1 MNETDAIMSKQFFY
15 AKLRFT
21 PKATRATRTPCPR
34 EVIVEVPKDLAER
47 KESEIS
53 DEVLRKVFALDLARS
68 AALRTFPT
76 AEQYI
81 KLYEQ
86 GPPTW
91 LGERASVMSER
102 PCDYA
107 ENGVR
112 AWRID

>member
-1 MNETDAIMSKQFFY
+1 VNETDAIMSKQFFY

-21 PKATRATRTPCPR
+21 PKATCATATPYPR

-47 KESEIS
+47 KESEIN

-81 KLYEQ
+81 ELYEQ

-91 LGERASVMSER
+91 LDERVTVMNER
-102 PCDYA
+102 PCDYT

>member
-1 MNETDAIMSKQFFY
+1 MSKQFFY

-21 PKATRATRTPCPR
+21 PKATRAIPTPCPR

-47 KESEIS
+47 KESKIT
-53 DEVLRKVFALDLARS
+53 DEDLRKVLALDLARR
-68 AALRTFPT
+68 AALGTFPT
-76 AEQYI
+76 AEQDI
-81 KLYEQ
+81 KLYEE

-91 LGERASVMSER
+91 LDERVSAMNER

>member
-1 MNETDAIMSKQFFY
+1 
-15 AKLRFT
+15 
-21 PKATRATRTPCPR
+21 
-34 EVIVEVPKDLAER
+34 VIVEVPKDLAER
-47 KESEIS
+47 KESEIR

-76 AEQYI
+76 AEQNI

-86 GPPTW
+86 GPTW
-91 LGERASVMSER
+91 LDERVSVMNER

>member
-1 MNETDAIMSKQFFY
+1 MSKQFFY

-21 PKATRATRTPCPR
+21 PKATRATATPCPR

-47 KESEIS
+47 KEWENS

-76 AEQYI
+76 AEQDI
-81 KLYEQ
+81 KLYQEGQ
-86 GPPTW
+86 PTW
-91 LGERASVMSER
+91 LGERVGVMNER

-112 AWRID
+112 AWRTD